1 MPVNPCIL
9 LQLLGVSHMK
19 LGADA
24 EFKSLIR
31 EQSVTVQ
38 LLGFARTTLEHRPG
52 LLRISVKVTNGLCS
66 GVYGS

>member
-1 MPVNPCIL
+1 MPVNQCIL
-9 LQLLGVSHMK
+9 LQLFGVSHMK

-24 EFKSLIR
+24 EFKSLTR

-38 LLGFARTTLEHRPG
+38 LLGFARTTLAQRAG